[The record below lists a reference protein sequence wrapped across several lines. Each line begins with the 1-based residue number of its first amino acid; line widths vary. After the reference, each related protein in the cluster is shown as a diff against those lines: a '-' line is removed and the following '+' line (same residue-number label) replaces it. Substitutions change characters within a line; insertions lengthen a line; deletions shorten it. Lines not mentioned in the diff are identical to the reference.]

1 MYKVKANL
9 PVNGL
14 GWGLDF
20 KQGVAFTERED
31 LARRLRS
38 LGYVVEEVGAK
49 AAEMKATGP
58 SEPIPAEK
66 EAEKPFFC
74 AVCGRPFGNQASL
87 TKHINKMHS

>member
-1 MYKVKANL
+1 M
-9 PVNGL
+9 PVNGP

-20 KQGVAFTERED
+20 KDGVAFTERED

-38 LGYVVEEVGAK
+38 LGYKVEDLSTTNTQPEV
-49 AAEMKATGP
+49 
-58 SEPIPAEK
+58 PAMANES